1 MSEPTEI
8 ATRTPEDG
16 VSVEEGTKRGTVT
29 TRIPSKPQ
37 TALARRL
44 AEVRAT
50 VPTWTASVDVDVEEL
65 RLLLPD
71 VEGRPEPIDAV
82 VAAVGEALRG
92 HERVNGAWRDG
103 MLESWSRAN
112 VALAID
118 LDGGAIVLPTLLD
131 ADAATLA
138 ELAARR
144 RDVTARAHDGTLRAP
159 DSAGATFAVV
169 DGGSD
174 GPDRFD
180 AIMPPGTGA
189 ALAVGAIRRRPWIVG
204 EALVP
209 RHLLTLTLT
218 ADHRA
223 IYPSHGGAFLRRV
236 AGLLEDARPL
246 LGR

>member
-1 MSEPTEI
+1 MTEPAEI
-8 ATRTPEDG
+8 APRTPEDG

-29 TRIPSKPQ
+29 TRVPTKQQ

-71 VEGRPEPIDAV
+71 VAGAPELVDAV
-82 VAAVGEALRG
+82 VAAAGEALRG
-92 HERVNGAWRDG
+92 HERINGAWRDG

-112 VALAID
+112 VALAVD
-118 LDGGAIVLPTLLD
+118 AVGGAIALPTMPE
-131 ADAATLA
+131 ADRLTLA
-138 ELAARR
+138 ELADRR
-144 RDVTARAHDGTLRAP
+144 RDVTARAVEGGLRAP

-169 DGGSD
+169 DGGPE

-189 ALAVGAIRRRPWIVG
+189 TLAVGAPRRRPWVVADAI
-204 EALVP
+204 VP
-209 RHLLTLTLT
+209 RHVLSLTLT

-223 IYPSHGGAFLRRV
+223 IYPGHGGAFLRRV
-236 AGLLEDARPL
+236 AGLLEDPRPL